1 MGEKTK
7 QHLKDNL
14 KLKELAMSNRA
25 LILTS
30 VLLATTLAAC
40 GSGSKGP
47 ADTLLEMHSK
57 MCETMS
63 YQPLLDY
70 TAPQSQALV
79 GTVVSMM
86 ADPKK
91 GPELKKELA
100 DKCKDKMTV
109 VSENI
114 DGDTASVTLS
124 GDKKPTEM
132 IKIDGKWKMVVNKK

>member
-1 MGEKTK
+1 
-7 QHLKDNL
+7 
-14 KLKELAMSNRA
+14 MSNRA
-25 LILTS
+25 LMLTS
-30 VLLATTLAAC
+30 VLLATILAGC
-40 GSGSKGP
+40 GNGSKGP

-57 MCETMS
+57 MCESNS

-86 ADPKK
+86 TDPKK

-100 DKCKDKMTV
+100 DKCSKGKLTV
-109 VSENI
+109 ISENI

-124 GDKKPTEM
+124 NDKKPTEM